1 MLSLLLSLHYPCTKK
16 CLKLSPKILNP
27 PIENFQ
33 RLTCCF
39 QQYVGCSSSMY
50 DIRGEFFPNFRL
62 QLVRSNVVMIV
73 QHQHPRNKISMMVTM
88 AQTTRRPRT
97 SRRLLVYTYTHTQ
110 QWRLC
115 VIQAQHQFSSR
126 SSGLYLIYIHYTTLY
141 SIVYVSKGLQ
151 EGRSSRT
158 HQYTTQRRCRYSEKN
173 TSLLGRAQELLF
185 FDAST
190 QKQQFSTSRA
200 FCCLRIGQAAAS
212 ATGGR

>member
-50 DIRGEFFPNFRL
+50 GIRGEFFPNFRL

-97 SRRLLVYTYTHTQ
+97 SRRLLVYTYTHLAMEAVCNTGSAPIQ
-110 QWRLC
+110 QQEQWSILN
-115 VIQAQHQFSSR
+115 
-126 SSGLYLIYIHYTTLY
+126 IYTLY
-141 SIVYVSKGLQ
+141 HTIQYSICK
-151 EGRSSRT
+151 
-158 HQYTTQRRCRYSEKN
+158 
-173 TSLLGRAQELLF
+173 
-185 FDAST
+185 
-190 QKQQFSTSRA
+190 
-200 FCCLRIGQAAAS
+200 
-212 ATGGR
+212 